1 MLCEFCALL
10 HPTLRP
16 CGLGSTR
23 LLCPWN
29 FAGKNTGAGGHF
41 LLQGIFPTQGS
52 NHISFVACIG
62 SRFFTTSATWET
74 PPSKVGNQLNLCR
87 FRSQCK
93 GSTNSRTTHTMH
105 RHGSSFLG
113 VGTGMHPPWMTKSL
127 PQASSHSALGGVPSG
142 SSHVRHY
149 WRVRLLHTR
158 VTKEPT
164 ERKHTRF
171 PPLRKPHRDCKDYTF
186 RVGKTASIH
195 KTHLLI
201 NFGYRVSLF
210 TGSIYDWLKWKWL
223 CIICLF
229 HKYNI
234 YRGTISVPGTA
245 KVYQ

>member
-1 MLCEFCALL
+1 MLCVFCALSRL
-10 HPTLRP
+10 ALWP
-16 CGLGSTR
+16 CGLGPPGSSVHGISQARILEQVAISYSKGFSQPKDRTTS
-23 LLCPWN
+23 LLSPV
-29 FAGKNTGAGGHF
+29 
-41 LLQGIFPTQGS
+41 LLG
-52 NHISFVACIG
+52 
-62 SRFFTTSATWET
+62 RFFTASASWEA
-74 PPSKVGNQLNLCR
+74 PPSKLGNQLKLCH

-93 GSTNSRTTHTMH
+93 GSPNSRTTHSMH

-113 VGTGMHPPWMTKSL
+113 LGTGMHAPRMTKSL
-127 PQASSHSALGGVPSG
+127 PQAPSHSALGGVPSG
-142 SSHVRHY
+142 PSHVRHC

-158 VTKEPT
+158 LTKEPT

-210 TGSIYDWLKWKWL
+210 MGSIYDWLKWKWL

-245 KVYQ
+245 KV